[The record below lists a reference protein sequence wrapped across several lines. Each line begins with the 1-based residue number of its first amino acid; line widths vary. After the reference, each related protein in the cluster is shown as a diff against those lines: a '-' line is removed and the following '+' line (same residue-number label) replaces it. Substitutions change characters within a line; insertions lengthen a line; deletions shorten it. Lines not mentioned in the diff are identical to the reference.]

1 MTESD
6 KNNNVISVDFKN
18 KKKNASTE
26 IIPKTVNNS
35 DVEELQDQPL
45 PAGKIDT
52 TEEDDYKKFVT
63 DPKNINKLEFIMNE
77 SMKCISLEYP
87 SISTCR
93 IGDVLFLKESIV
105 SLIMRS
111 SLKQDHP
118 FQHMADG
125 LEKAYNRT
133 GNNDVTK

>member
-1 MTESD
+1 MTEPVD
-6 KNNNVISVDFKN
+6 NNVISVDFKN
-18 KKKNASTE
+18 KKKNKSTE
-26 IIPKTVNNS
+26 IIPKALNTS
-35 DVEELQDQPL
+35 DSGEELQDQPL
-45 PAGKIDT
+45 PGGKTDT

-77 SMKCISLEYP
+77 SMKCISLQYP

-93 IGDVLFLKESIV
+93 IGDALFLKESIV

-118 FQHMADG
+118 FQRMADG